1 LNTLPTLAIVIV
13 SYDSAAYLPECLTT
27 LLANVASYPT
37 QVQLA
42 LVENGNKAAQSKTLA
57 VIQPFQNQGLQY
69 FVAPSNLGYGGGTNF
84 GWEKLSGDIF
94 IVLNP
99 DMSFPAGWLQKFVQP
114 FAETPQIGIV
124 GCKLLTREGKIQHAG
139 GLVKYEALLGEHFG
153 AGETDDGR
161 WDESAEVEFVTG
173 AALAIRQELK
183 DKLGGFD
190 PAYFPGYYEDVDLC
204 WRARQLGYKVWY
216 EAGAKAYHYEGGTF
230 GRSAGYY
237 EAYHR
242 NRLRFAQKSL
252 ATRQFFN
259 EFLPAERQRLTLTPP
274 GPDLSAS
281 RKVYRQMS
289 KNGAIM
295 PEDENPVTQR
305 LPDRLTEVKKSW
317 LVEEKPFR
325 SRLPLVATLRE
336 RFNNISTRWY
346 IKPILQQQV
355 DYNAAVARAVED
367 LGQLAL
373 ANEAS
378 HNLEIAVLTERFVS
392 LEERLERIE
401 VLLSQIVEKEQ
412 GARMGEQ
419 T

>member
-1 LNTLPTLAIVIV
+1 MINFPTLAIVIV
-13 SYDSAAYLPECLTT
+13 SYDSAAYLPECLAT
-27 LLANVASYPT
+27 LLSNVAEYPAP
-37 QVQLA
+37 VQLA
-42 LVENGNKAAQSKTLA
+42 LVENGNSAAQTKTLA
-57 VIQPFQNQGLQY
+57 AISSFQAQGLQY
-69 FVAPSNLGYGGGTNF
+69 IVAPTNLGYGGGTNF
-84 GWEKLSGDIF
+84 GWEKLEAEIF

-99 DMSFPAGWLQKFVQP
+99 DMSFPEGWLQKFIQP
-114 FAETPQIGIV
+114 FAERPQIGIV

-139 GLVKYEALLGEHFG
+139 GLVKYKALLGEHFG
-153 AGETDDGR
+153 AGEADDGR

-173 AALAIRQELK
+173 AALAIRRELK
-183 DKLGGFD
+183 EKLGGFD
-190 PAYFPGYYEDVDLC
+190 SAYFPGYYEDVDLC

-216 EAGAKAYHYEGGTF
+216 EAGAVAYHYEGGTF

-252 ATRQFFN
+252 SARQFFS
-259 EFLPAERQRLTLTPP
+259 EFLADERQRLTLTPP

-289 KNGAIM
+289 KNGANM
-295 PEDENPVTQR
+295 PEDENPVTER
-305 LPDRLTEVKKSW
+305 LPDRMTEVKKSW

-325 SRLPLVATLRE
+325 SRLPFVATLRE

-346 IKPILQQQV
+346 VKPILQQQV

-378 HNLEIAVLTERFVS
+378 HNLEIAALTERFVS
-392 LEERLERIE
+392 LEERLDRIE
-401 VLLSQIVEKEQ
+401 TLLGRIVEKEQ
-412 GARMGEQ
+412 GVRSKEQ
-419 T
+419 E